1 MVLARPVK
9 RRERP
14 AAAPEEA
21 KQRTGR
27 RRARLGGAALR
38 LALMAVPAA
47 FFALFFLYP
56 VAAIVTRGLR
66 VDGQWRLGRIGEV
79 LTDPAVLDILWFTGW
94 QAAASTAL
102 TLAVALPGAY
112 VFARFTFPGKRLLR
126 AVVTVPFVLPTV
138 VAGSAFLALLGHGG
152 LLDSLW
158 GVRLDTSVWA
168 ILLAHVFF
176 NYAVV
181 VRTVGGLWAQ
191 LDPRQEE
198 AARVLGA
205 SRLAAWRRVTLP
217 ALAPAVAAAAL
228 MVFLFTFTSFG
239 VIQILGG
246 PRYATLEVAIYR
258 ETAQLLDLPTAA
270 VLTLVQFAV
279 VAAVLG
285 LHAWTVRRRE
295 GALKLVAPEQTARR
309 PQGAA
314 QWALLWG
321 VLAVVAL
328 LILLPLAVL
337 VERSLDAPGGYGLD
351 YYRALQSVADSGGTF
366 FVAPMDAVW
375 NSLRYAAVATVFA
388 VVVGGLAAAALTI
401 PSEPKGAPPA
411 PQALNDAVKAT
422 RPRERGLVSICGWR
436 RARER
441 SVEERR
447 HRTRAPGGE
456 PRVIRGA
463 GRLVRGFDA
472 LLMLPLGTS
481 AVTVG
486 FGFLIA
492 LDEPPLDLRASW
504 ILVPLAQAL
513 VGVPFVVRTMLPVL
527 RAVDH
532 RLREAAAVL
541 GASPLRAW
549 REVDLPLVARA
560 LGVAAG
566 FAFAVSLGEFGAT
579 VFIARPDHPTLPVAV
594 ARFLGRAGQLNY
606 GQAMALSTILM
617 LVCAGS
623 LLVLERIRTDRS
635 GEF

>member
-1 MVLARPVK
+1 MVLARSVEP
-9 RRERP
+9 RENREKGEGK
-14 AAAPEEA
+14 ARGTAP
-21 KQRTGR
+21 
-27 RRARLGGAALR
+27 R
-38 LALMAVPAA
+38 LALMAVPLTFFGV
-47 FFALFFLYP
+47 FFAYP

-66 VDGQWRLGRIGEV
+66 VGGRWQLGRIPEV
-79 LTDPAVLDILWFTGW
+79 LGDPSVLHTLWFTGW
-94 QAAASTAL
+94 QAAASTGL

-112 VFARFTFPGKRLLR
+112 VFARFDFPGKGLLR

-138 VAGSAFLALLGHGG
+138 VAGSAFLGLLGRGG
-152 LLDSLW
+152 LLDELW
-158 GVRLDTSVWA
+158 GIRLDTSVWA

-217 ALAPAVAAAAL
+217 ALGPAVAAAAL

-258 ETAQLLDLPTAA
+258 QTAQLLDLPTAA
-270 VLTLVQFAV
+270 VLTLVQFAA
-279 VAAVLG
+279 VAAVLA

-295 GALKLVAPEQTARR
+295 GALRLVDAARTARR
-309 PQGAA
+309 PQGPA
-314 QWALLWG
+314 QWGLLAG

-328 LILLPLAVL
+328 LIVLPLAVL
-337 VERSLDAPGGYGLD
+337 VERSLHGPDGYGFT
-351 YYRALQSVADSGGTF
+351 YYRALQSAADSGGTF
-366 FVAPMDAVW
+366 FVAPVDAIG
-375 NSLRYAAVATVFA
+375 NSLQYAAVATVFA
-388 VVVGGLAAAALTI
+388 VLVGGLAAAALT
-401 PSEPKGAPPA
+401 
-411 PQALNDAVKAT
+411 
-422 RPRERGLVSICGWR
+422 R
-436 RARER
+436 R
-441 SVEERR
+441 
-447 HRTRAPGGE
+447 
-456 PRVIRGA
+456 A

-492 LDEPPLDLRASW
+492 LDEPPLDLRSSW
-504 ILVPLAQAL
+504 VIVPLAQAL
-513 VGVPFVVRTMLPVL
+513 VGVPFVVRTLLPVL

-549 REVDLPLVARA
+549 REVDLPLVGRA
-560 LGVAAG
+560 LAVAAG

-579 VFIARPDHPTLPVAV
+579 VFIARPDLPTLPVAV

-617 LVCAGS
+617 LVCACS